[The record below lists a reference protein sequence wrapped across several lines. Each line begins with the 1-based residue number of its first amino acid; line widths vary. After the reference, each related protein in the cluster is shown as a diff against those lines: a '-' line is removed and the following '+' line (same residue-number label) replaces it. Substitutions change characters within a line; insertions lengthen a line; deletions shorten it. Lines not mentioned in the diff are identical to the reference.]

1 MNELTTPL
9 LLRSPSTLKEE
20 AKESNEEL
28 SLVEGKEE
36 TIQMSITNTLL
47 WPIGASNA
55 RFLYKN
61 DVICYLAYDLSSKF
75 ISIIAEDATVAIMDT
90 IDPLDVIG
98 AELKGDDSQGALER
112 RELHI
117 YSYPPSC
124 NRTRCCCASTS
135 STTIHRR
142 CKRHYKLAVV
152 SHSKDDVAAALE
164 GIRTVARLP
173 PSTRKM
179 LLVMN
184 PFAGTGKAHHI
195 FKTVVQPMWQE
206 AGIQY
211 EVFET
216 TGAGHAKDRVRL
228 EEDLATTYTSIVA
241 MGGDGIL
248 SEVMQ
253 GIHQRSDSQEILER
267 ISFGIIGT
275 GTCNGLM
282 KSILH
287 ASREPYG
294 VLEMTFLICKGTVT
308 PMDLSTY
315 QTSSNGSS
323 TLIGFL
329 SYSYAF
335 IADLDIE
342 SEILRCLGSLR
353 MDLWAAWRILALRT
367 YNVRLSYLPPPTKNR
382 VDIEKAASTLLLCDP
397 IPSEWQVI
405 EDEVINIWACQTSH
419 TSYNVFTSPSSTL
432 DDGLF
437 YIIFIRSS
445 CTRYNLLKFLLQL
458 EYGTHIHVDGVEIIP
473 CVAFR
478 IEPIREEGAIS
489 WKSFNDV
496 DGEVVEH
503 GPIQAVVN
511 PSAALFFANVVDSSS
526 S

>member
-1 MNELTTPL
+1 MNDLTTPL
-9 LLRSPSTLKEE
+9 LPRSPSIIKKEAE
-20 AKESNEEL
+20 ESKIE
-28 SLVEGKEE
+28 VPFVKGRQE
-36 TIQMSITNTLL
+36 TIQMSMANTL

-61 DVICYLAYDLSSKF
+61 KVICYLAYDFSSKF
-75 ISIIAEDATVAIMDT
+75 ISIIAEDATVAIIDT
-90 IDPLDVIG
+90 IDPRDVIG
-98 AELKGDDSQGALER
+98 AELIGDDSQGALER
-112 RELHI
+112 RELLHI

-124 NRTRCCCASTS
+124 NRTRCCCTNIS

-142 CKRHYKLAVV
+142 CKRHYKLVVV
-152 SHSKDDVAAALE
+152 SYSKEDVAAALQ
-164 GIRTVARLP
+164 GIRTVAKLP
-173 PSTRKM
+173 PNTRKM
-179 LLVMN
+179 WLVMN

-211 EVFET
+211 DVYET
-216 TGAGHAKDRVRL
+216 TDAGHAKERVRL
-228 EEDLATTYTSIVA
+228 QEDLATTFTSIVA

-248 SEVMQ
+248 SEIMQ
-253 GIHQRSDSQEILER
+253 GIHQRPDSQEILER

-329 SYSYAF
+329 SYSYAL

-342 SEILRCLGSLR
+342 SEILRCLGPLR

-367 YNVRLSYLPPPTKNR
+367 YNVRLSYLSPPTKGR
-382 VDIEKAASTLLLCDP
+382 EDIEKASSTLLLSDP
-397 IPSEWQVI
+397 IPSDWQVI

-419 TSYNVFTSPSSTL
+419 TSYNVFSSPSSTL
-432 DDGLF
+432 ADGLF

-458 EYGTHIHVDGVEIIP
+458 ESGTHIHVDGVEIIP

-478 IEPIREEGAIS
+478 IEPIREEGEIN
-489 WKSFNDV
+489 WRSFNDV

-511 PSAALFFANVVDSSS
+511 PSAALFFANIVDSSS